1 MLSATRNLSTG
12 HRQSG
17 FLNAVEDRPDE
28 AVLDGY
34 GVAEHL
40 TIRGKIFVNPEE
52 SGERERAKKEYAAVI
67 LAEGLPI

>member
-1 MLSATRNLSTG
+1 
-12 HRQSG
+12 
-17 FLNAVEDRPDE
+17 LNAVEDCPDV
-28 AVLDGY
+28 AVLHGY

-40 TIRGKIFVNPEE
+40 TISRKVFVNPEE